1 MSLERKK
8 KELELQRV
16 KLAKMDM
23 EFKIEERLEEIKKLK
38 DHVTLQD
45 EAITRIEE
53 EIRNL

>member
-38 DHVTLQD
+38 DHVSIQED
-45 EAITRIEE
+45 AINRIEE
-53 EIRNL
+53 ELKGL